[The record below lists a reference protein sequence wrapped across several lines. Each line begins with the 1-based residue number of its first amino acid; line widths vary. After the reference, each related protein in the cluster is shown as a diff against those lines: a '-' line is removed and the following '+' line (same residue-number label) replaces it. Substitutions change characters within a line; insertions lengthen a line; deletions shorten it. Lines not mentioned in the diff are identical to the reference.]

1 MTAKPKAPAT
11 PSVVL
16 VADDNEQN
24 LELLIAYLDGLPDV
38 RIVTARDGAETMEKI
53 RAESPDLVLLDIM
66 MPKMSGFEVCRKV
79 KSDPALKAIPII
91 MVTALNEMSDIERG
105 VECGTDDFLSKP
117 INRLEL
123 VTRVK
128 SLLRVKHLK
137 NELERTLAYLDDA
150 EEVDKKS

>member
-1 MTAKPKAPAT
+1 MAKSPEAEQT

-24 LELLIAYLDGLPDV
+24 LELLIAYLDGLENIRV
-38 RIVTARDGAETMEKI
+38 ITAHDGAETMEKI
-53 RAESPDLVLLDIM
+53 KAEKPDLVLLDIM
-66 MPKMSGFEVCRKV
+66 MPKMSGFEVCRQV
-79 KSDPALKAIPII
+79 KSDPALKSIPIV
-91 MVTALNEMSDIERG
+91 MVTALNEMGDIERG

-137 NELERTLAYLDDA
+137 NELERTLAFLEPD
-150 EEVDKKS
+150 EEEK

>member
-1 MTAKPKAPAT
+1 MADSPESPIA

-24 LELLIAYLDGLPDV
+24 LELLIAYLDGLEGV
-38 RIVTARDGAETMEKI
+38 RVVTARDGAETLEKI
-53 RAESPDLVLLDIM
+53 RADKPDLVLLDIM

-79 KSDPALKAIPII
+79 KADPQLKSIPIV
-91 MVTALNEMSDIERG
+91 MVTALNEMGDIERG

-137 NELERTLAYLDDA
+137 NELERMLAYLDEPEG
-150 EEVDKKS
+150 EEKGN

>member
-1 MTAKPKAPAT
+1 MTSTPDSPAT

-24 LELLIAYLDGLPDV
+24 LELLIAYLDGLDGIRV
-38 RIVTARDGAETMEKI
+38 VTARDGAETLEKI
-53 RAESPDLVLLDIM
+53 RAEQPDLVLLDIM

-79 KSDPALKAIPII
+79 KADPALKSIPIV
-91 MVTALNEMSDIERG
+91 MVTALNEMGDIERG

-137 NELERTLAYLDDA
+137 NELERMLAYLDEPEG
-150 EEVDKKS
+150 EEKN